1 MTLVAPGVPATDV
14 VTAPFE
20 SSVSAWPAASS
31 WPPSTIFLK
40 VARVPDDAGRMIR
53 TIAWSGPPTSFQ
65 FVVLPVQMSV
75 ACWVV
80 RLVTPVTLGLLTMIQ
95 PCLAM
100 MWSTS
105 WEASSGLSLSSALTS
120 LSPMFTA
127 PWRTC
132 VSPVPDPPPWTLTVE
147 PAQAAAYC
155 FPAAWEV
162 WARPG
167 AGPAAGAA
175 GGGAGAGPR
184 VLLPRRVDDGLERS
198 RSGGGR
204 RAGHARGRRHAARR
218 GHRRR
223 RAGRGPGG
231 QSRRRASPGAARGN
245 HQSRG
250 NDERSDPLRA
260 REHAHSS
267 WLGAADCCAPRPS
280 PSTWRSVGL
289 VREPVVVAGLRRR

>member
-80 RLVTPVTLGLLTMIQ
+80 RLVTPVTLGLLTITQ

-155 FPAAWEV
+155 FPAASTTGWSAVDPAAVVEPV
-162 WARPG
+162 THAGAAMLPAGDTADDAPAVDPVVRAGVAPAPELHAATTSHAAMTSGPTRFELESMHIPPGWARPTVAHPVHHLRRG
-167 AGPAAGAA
+167 RASGSSVNPW
-175 GGGAGAGPR
+175 
-184 VLLPRRVDDGLERS
+184 LLPG
-198 RSGGGR
+198 
-204 RAGHARGRRHAARR
+204 
-218 GHRRR
+218 
-223 RAGRGPGG
+223 
-231 QSRRRASPGAARGN
+231 
-245 HQSRG
+245 
-250 NDERSDPLRA
+250 
-260 REHAHSS
+260 
-267 WLGAADCCAPRPS
+267 
-280 PSTWRSVGL
+280 
-289 VREPVVVAGLRRR
+289 